1 MAEKICFIPA
11 RGGSKRVKGKN
22 LANFKGK
29 TLVARAIEQ
38 AKECNIFDH
47 IIVSSDDERILSIA
61 QTYEV
66 EIHNRSE
73 LLSSDTAK
81 IIDVIRK
88 IIKTRPINLHD
99 VIGVLLTTCPLRAT
113 GDIVG
118 AYEVFTKAGGKKAVV
133 SVKKNEN
140 PIQLSWKLVNG
151 RLTPVFPEEY
161 IISTRKVDHFDTFSS
176 NDAIIFDLAENFMA
190 PDRNLFGHNP
200 VPYIM
205 PWERS
210 IAIDYEFQLK
220 IVQCFSEMTECKG
233 EKDI

>member
-22 LANFKGK
+22 LTNFKGK
-29 TLVARAIEQ
+29 TLVARTIEQ
-38 AKECNIFDH
+38 AKECDLFDH

-61 QTYEV
+61 KMYEV

-73 LLSSDTAK
+73 MLSSDTAK
-81 IIDVIRK
+81 IIDVIREV
-88 IIKTRPINLHD
+88 IQTRPINMHD
-99 VIGVLLTTCPLRAT
+99 VIGVLLTTCPLRAVE
-113 GDIVG
+113 DIIG
-118 AYEVFTKAGGKKAVV
+118 AYEVFIKSGKRKAVV

-151 RLTPVFPEEY
+151 RLKSVFPEEY
-161 IISTRKVDHFDTFSS
+161 IKSTRKVDHFDTFSS
-176 NDAIIFDLAENFMA
+176 NDAIIFDLAENFMD
-190 PDRNLFGHNP
+190 PGRNLFGHNP
-200 VPYIM
+200 IPYIM

-220 IVQCFSEMTECKG
+220 IVQCFSEMSECKG